1 MSRPELHF
9 ALVGNPNCG
18 KTALF
23 NCLTGAKAKVANYA
37 GATVEKRS
45 GLIHGLHR
53 PAELIDLPGTYSL
66 YVASPD
72 EQVARRVILGEMEG
86 EVLPDVLI
94 AVVDATNI
102 KLGMRLVLELKA
114 LNLPMV
120 LALNLA
126 DAARS
131 RGMQIDI
138 EALSK
143 HLGMPVVET
152 VAVRKNGAAALLEA
166 LDWMGSTTPQR
177 QHSLPLPERGETIE
191 ALYAQIDAMLAE
203 CISTPAQVPR
213 WQDRLDMAVMHP
225 VGGLF
230 ILATVL
236 LLMFQAVFAWA
247 APVMELIDE
256 GVSALGEFVS
266 AALPAGV
273 LHDFIVDGLI
283 AGMGSVL
290 VFLPQIIILFAF
302 ILALEDSGY
311 LPRAAFLLDR
321 LMRGVGLSGRSFIP
335 LLSSFAC
342 AVPGIMATRSIADP
356 RERLVTIMTA
366 PLMTCSARLPV
377 YALIIAAFIPDETVW
392 GIFNLQGLTLFALY
406 LAGILSAALIAW
418 LVRRRQTLVDSFPL
432 LLELP
437 NYRWP
442 NLYHFLIGL
451 RERAWI
457 FLSRVG
463 TVILALSMV
472 LWFLATYPAAPA
484 DATLPA
490 IEYSFAGQLGKFM
503 QPLFDPLGFNW
514 QMCIALIPAMAARE
528 VAVATLSTVY
538 AVGGGEEALGATLA
552 GNWNLPVA
560 LAYLAWFVYAPQ
572 CLSTIAVVRRETNS
586 LKATLLFTGYLF
598 ALAYLGA
605 FGVHKLATLWLL

>member
-1 MSRPELHF
+1 MSQPVMHF

-37 GATVEKRS
+37 GVTVEKRS
-45 GLIHGLHR
+45 GALAGLPG

-72 EQVARRVILGEMEG
+72 EQVARRVILGEMAG
-86 EVLPDVLI
+86 EVRPDVLV
-94 AVVDATNI
+94 AVIDATNI
-102 KLGMRLVLELKA
+102 KLGLRLVLELKE
-114 LNLPMV
+114 LGLPMV
-120 LALNLA
+120 LVLNLA

-131 RGMQIDI
+131 RGIHIRTDLL
-138 EALSK
+138 AAR
-143 HLGMPVVET
+143 LGMPVVET
-152 VAVRKNGAAALLEA
+152 VAVRKNGVAELQAALRDVA
-166 LDWMGSTTPQR
+166 ASAPPRTGSI
-177 QHSLPLPERGETIE
+177 HLPERAE
-191 ALYAQIDAMLAE
+191 AVEAVYARIDALLAE
-203 CISTPAQVPR
+203 CVSAPEHAPR
-213 WQDRLDMAVMHP
+213 WQDRLDALVMHP
-225 VGGLF
+225 VLGLV
-230 ILATVL
+230 ILAVTL

-247 APVMELIDE
+247 APVMEAIKAS
-256 GVSALGEFVS
+256 VAWLGGQAGEL
-266 AALPAGV
+266 LPDGI
-273 LHDFIVDGLI
+273 LHDFVVDGLI

-321 LMRGVGLSGRSFIP
+321 MMRGVGLSGRSFIP

-342 AVPGIMATRSIADP
+342 AVPGIMSTRSIADP

-377 YALIIAAFIPDETVW
+377 YALVIGAFVPSRSVW
-392 GIFNLQGLTLFALY
+392 GVFNLQGLTLFSLY
-406 LAGILSAALIAW
+406 VAGIASAALVAW
-418 LVRRRQTLVDSFPL
+418 LVRRRQVAGDAFPL

-442 NLYHFLIGL
+442 NAYHFFLGL
-451 RERAWI
+451 KERAWI

-463 TVILALSMV
+463 TVILALSIV
-472 LWFLATYPAAPA
+472 LWFLATFPHAPA

-490 IEYSFAGQLGKFM
+490 IEYSFAGMLGKFI
-503 QPLFDPLGFNW
+503 QPLFAPLGFSW

-528 VAVATLSTVY
+528 VAVSTLATVY
-538 AVGGGEEALGATLA
+538 AVGGGDAALEGSLTHS
-552 GNWNLPVA
+552 WSLPVA

-586 LKATLLFTGYLF
+586 ARATLLFIGYLA

-605 FGVHKLATLWLL
+605 LLVRHVSAIWL

>member
-1 MSRPELHF
+1 MSQSLLRF

-23 NCLTGAKAKVANYA
+23 NSLTGARAKVANYA
-37 GATVEKRS
+37 GVTVEKRLGSLS
-45 GLIHGLHR
+45 GLGR

-72 EQVARRVILGEMEG
+72 EQVARRVILGEMAG
-86 EVLPDVLI
+86 EAAPDVLV

-102 KLGMRLVLELKA
+102 KLGLRLVLELQA
-114 LNLPMV
+114 LGLPMI

-131 RGMQIDI
+131 RGITIDT
-138 EALSK
+138 AMLSQQ
-143 HLGMPVVET
+143 LGMPVVET
-152 VAVRKNGAAALLEA
+152 VAVRKNGVADLQSAMAECAANAASRSGQLA
-166 LDWMGSTTPQR
+166 
-177 QHSLPLPERGETIE
+177 LPERAEAVE
-191 ALYAQIDAMLAE
+191 ALYARIDQLLAT
-203 CISTPAQVPR
+203 SVSAPSQAPA
-213 WQDRLDMAVMHP
+213 WQDRLDALVMHP
-225 VGGLF
+225 VLGLAL
-230 ILATVL
+230 LATIL

-247 APVMELIDE
+247 APVMDGIDA
-256 GVSALGEFVS
+256 VMAWLGES
-266 AALPAGV
+266 AGALLPDGI
-273 LHDFIVDGLI
+273 LHDFVVDGLI
-283 AGMGSVL
+283 AGVGGVL

-335 LLSSFAC
+335 MLSSFAC
-342 AVPGIMATRSIADP
+342 AVPGIMSTRSIADP
-356 RERLVTIMTA
+356 KERLVTILTA

-377 YALIIAAFIPDETVW
+377 YAVVIGAFVPQQSVW
-392 GIFNLQGLTLFALY
+392 GVFNLQGLTLFALY
-406 LAGILSAALIAW
+406 IAGIASAALVAW
-418 LVRRRQTLVDSFPL
+418 VMRRREAASQGFPL

-442 NLYHFLIGL
+442 NAYHFVLGL
-451 RERAWI
+451 KERASI
-457 FLSRVG
+457 FLRRVG
-463 TVILALSMV
+463 TIILALSIV
-472 LWFLATYPAAPA
+472 LWFLATFPHAPA

-490 IEYSFAGQLGKFM
+490 IEYSFAGMLGKLM
-503 QPLFDPLGFNW
+503 QPLFAPLGFNW

-528 VAVATLSTVY
+528 VAVSALATVY
-538 AVGGGEEALGATLA
+538 AVGGEAALGGALLRD
-552 GNWNLPVA
+552 WSLPVA

-586 LKATLLFTGYLF
+586 LRATVIFTGYLF
-598 ALAYLGA
+598 ALAYFAALLVRQMA
-605 FGVHKLATLWLL
+605 ALWA

>member
-1 MSRPELHF
+1 MSQPVLHF

-37 GATVEKRS
+37 GVTVEKRS
-45 GLIHGLHR
+45 GPLAGLSR

-72 EQVARRVILGEMEG
+72 EQVARRVILGEMAG
-86 EVLPDVLI
+86 EVRPDVLV
-94 AVVDATNI
+94 AVIDATNI
-102 KLGMRLVLELKA
+102 KLGLRLVLELKA
-114 LNLPMV
+114 LGLPMV
-120 LALNLA
+120 LVLNLA

-131 RGMQIDI
+131 RGINI
-138 EALSK
+138 RTELLAER
-143 HLGMPVVET
+143 LGMPVAET
-152 VAVRKNGAAALLEA
+152 VAVRKNGVGDLQTALRSLAASVQTRTGNL
-166 LDWMGSTTPQR
+166 S
-177 QHSLPLPERGETIE
+177 LPERSE
-191 ALYAQIDAMLAE
+191 AVESVYARIDALLAE
-203 CISTPAQVPR
+203 CVDAPEFTPR
-213 WQDRLDMAVMHP
+213 WQDKLDALVMHP
-225 VGGLF
+225 VLGVA
-230 ILATVL
+230 ILAAIL

-247 APVMELIDE
+247 APVMDGIEALV
-256 GVSALGEFVS
+256 GWLGEQVG
-266 AALPAGV
+266 ALLPAGI
-273 LHDFIVDGLI
+273 LHDFVVDGLI

-321 LMRGVGLSGRSFIP
+321 MMRGVGLSGRSFIP

-342 AVPGIMATRSIADP
+342 AVPGIMSTRSIANP

-377 YALIIAAFIPDETVW
+377 YALVIGAFIPHRTVW
-392 GIFNLQGLTLFALY
+392 GLFNLQGLTLFCLY
-406 LAGILSAALIAW
+406 IAGIASAALVAW
-418 LVRRRQTLVDSFPL
+418 ITRQQQGEGNSFPL

-442 NLYHFLIGL
+442 NLYHFLVGL
-451 RERAWI
+451 KERAWI

-463 TVILALSMV
+463 TVILALSIV
-472 LWFLATYPAAPA
+472 LWFLATFPHAPE

-490 IEYSFAGQLGKFM
+490 IEYSFAGMLGKLI
-503 QPLFDPLGFNW
+503 QPLFEPLGFNW

-528 VAVATLSTVY
+528 VAVSTLATVY
-538 AVGGGEEALGATLA
+538 AVSGGEDALGSSLA
-552 GNWNLPVA
+552 HSWTVPVA

-586 LKATLLFTGYLF
+586 VRATLIFTGYLF
-598 ALAYLGA
+598 ALAYVA
-605 FGVHKLATLWLL
+605 ALLVRQLSAI